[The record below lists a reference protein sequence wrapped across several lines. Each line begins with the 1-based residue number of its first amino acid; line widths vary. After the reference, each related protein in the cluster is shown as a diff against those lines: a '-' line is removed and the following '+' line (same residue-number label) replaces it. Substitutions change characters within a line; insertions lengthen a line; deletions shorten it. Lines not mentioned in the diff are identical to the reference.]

1 MCANNQV
8 GVSAS
13 VWCNRMQIGHVT
25 AKNVTRGG
33 AQHQDQHGKTMHVE
47 PLRSSTEGVASIEKD
62 GDEVLTDGDKV

>member
-1 MCANNQV
+1 VREQSGWRLDICLVQQNANMPRY
-8 GVSAS
+8 GKKS
-13 VWCNRMQIGHVT
+13 VTW
-25 AKNVTRGG
+25 GG

>member
-1 MCANNQV
+1 
-8 GVSAS
+8 
-13 VWCNRMQIGHVT
+13 MQIGHVT

-33 AQHQDQHGKTMHVE
+33 AQHQDQHGKTMRVE

>member
-1 MCANNQV
+1 
-8 GVSAS
+8 
-13 VWCNRMQIGHVT
+13 MQICHVT